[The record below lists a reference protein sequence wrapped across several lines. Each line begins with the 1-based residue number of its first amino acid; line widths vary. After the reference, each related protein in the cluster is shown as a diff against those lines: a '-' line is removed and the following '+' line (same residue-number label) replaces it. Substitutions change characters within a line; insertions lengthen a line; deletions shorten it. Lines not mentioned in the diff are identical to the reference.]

1 MLNNIK
7 QVITY
12 IAFLL
17 TSILCSTIP
26 TSDVID
32 YAYSLSILNK
42 LDYSFIEITNT
53 PLSHDSFLNITQY
66 VNSGELNSDV
76 LMMIDDVKY
85 NNSILNYDVNQN
97 KIDIEKSEENYCFV
111 SSPIYN
117 NEKTEIKFLNLNYYF
132 EYIPIQIATFKGI
145 DNYYNHQKII
155 ILPFEKEIY
164 SNIQSKEYI
173 SFANSGDVLTESRFS
188 LSKNSLTKK
197 YLNNLIL
204 LIGID
209 IGVFLIIVFAL
220 FLLNKRYIFKTIK
233 NNYLDGLSLK
243 FIVKKITILL
253 SPTLILM
260 LIIPIFV
267 TFKLI
272 NFYGYFILFFM
283 LIPLFIL
290 LISTCF
296 IFYLIYRSVRYEW
309 FLYRCIYKNK

>member
-12 IAFLL
+12 TAFLF
-17 TSILCSTIP
+17 TSVLCSTLP
-26 TSDVID
+26 TSNIID

-66 VNSGELNSDV
+66 VNSGELNSDI
-76 LMMIDDVKY
+76 LMMIDDVQY
-85 NNSILNYDVNQN
+85 NNSILNYNVNQK
-97 KIDIEKSEENYCFV
+97 KIDIEKIEENYCFI

-117 NEKTEIKFLNLNYYF
+117 NEKIEIKFLNLNYYF

-155 ILPFEKEIY
+155 ILPFKKEVY

-173 SFANSGDVLTESRFS
+173 SFANSGDMITESRFS
-188 LSKNSLTKK
+188 LSKNSLTSK

-204 LIGID
+204 LFGID
-209 IGVFLIIVFAL
+209 IGVFFIIIFAL
-220 FLLNKRYIFKTIK
+220 FLLNKRYIYKTIK

-243 FIVKKITILL
+243 FIIKKITILL
-253 SPTLILM
+253 SPMIILM
-260 LIIPIFV
+260 FIIPFFV
-267 TFKLI
+267 TFELI
-272 NFYGYFILFFM
+272 KFYGYFILFFM
-283 LIPLFIL
+283 LIPSFIL
-290 LISTCF
+290 LIVTCF
-296 IFYLIYRSVRYEW
+296 MFYLIYRSVGYE
-309 FLYRCIYKNK
+309 